1 MFMDLELHNE
11 VNKAIYALVDEAQ
24 KEYNLNLDLIV
35 YQADKYEN
43 TGFESIRIGL
53 GTTYRIPKKK
63 LHYSEEVTDII
74 CEKYANE
81 VLTYYETEL
90 ENISYEIMVY
100 PCNRRFAVYE
110 VGYTGIKG
118 KQDNAVHT
126 KLYAK
131 ELK

>member
-1 MFMDLELHNE
+1 MYMDIELHQE
-11 VNKAIYALVDEAQ
+11 VNNEIMNLVQRGRE
-24 KEYNLNLDLIV
+24 EYELNLDLVV
-35 YQADKYEN
+35 YQTDKYEN

-53 GTTYRIPKKK
+53 GTTHRIPKKK
-63 LHYSEEVTDII
+63 LHYAEEVTDVI
-74 CEKYANE
+74 CEKYYNE

-90 ENISYEIMVY
+90 ENISYEIMIY

-110 VGYTGIKG
+110 VGYTGVKG
-118 KQDNAVHT
+118 KQGNTVHT